1 MKEKEA
7 ALTAHIDNV
16 RLFNAAA
23 GSVRLEDYE
32 RKHLHSC
39 GVCQGVFYVFV
50 SQQVSVTGSKSNPPA
65 A

>member
-1 MKEKEA
+1 MEDKPA
-7 ALTAHIDNV
+7 ALTGHIDNV

-23 GSVRLEDYE
+23 GSLRLEQNE
-32 RKHLHSC
+32 HKHLHTC

-50 SQQVSVTGSKSNPPA
+50 SQQVTVPGSKNNPPA